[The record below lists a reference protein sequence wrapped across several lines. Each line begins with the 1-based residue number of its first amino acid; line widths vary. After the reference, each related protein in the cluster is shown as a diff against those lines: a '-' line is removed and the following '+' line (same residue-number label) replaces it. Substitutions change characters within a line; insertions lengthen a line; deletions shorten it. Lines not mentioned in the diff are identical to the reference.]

1 MSDLREKLEAAYKIA
16 QLNSKKDKTRHK
28 EHYDLKTRGAVISP
42 GDRVLVRNVSIR
54 GKNKLADKWER
65 IPYLVIEQPS
75 KGIPVFKVK
84 HENGTGGI
92 RTLHRNLLLPIGN
105 IPIET
110 SSSEQLSV
118 NESVDKVNNEDS
130 DNEVVISDNESDN
143 EFIVVNDTG
152 QHKDQGLNETNV
164 PNQIDNEMPD
174 AQDDE
179 RIIPPVDRDNNVES
193 EPEVVPQETETQ
205 SYHGDSDHDTTNETV
220 DSPTPSSPRQSER
233 VRRPPVRYPENE
245 WIYDGRGSHMYQIL
259 NV

>member
-1 MSDLREKLEAAYKIA
+1 M
-16 QLNSKKDKTRHK
+16 
-28 EHYDLKTRGAVISP
+28 
-42 GDRVLVRNVSIR
+42 SIR
-54 GKNKLADKWER
+54 GKNKLADKWEK

-84 HENGTGGI
+84 HINGTGGI

-105 IPIET
+105 IPSSSIET

-130 DNEVVISDNESDN
+130 DNEVVTSDNESDN
-143 EFIVVNDTG
+143 EFIVMNDTG
-152 QHKDQGLNETNV
+152 QHKDQGLNETDI
-164 PNQIDNEMPD
+164 PNQIHNEMPD
-174 AQDDE
+174 APVDE
-179 RIIPPVDRDNNVES
+179 RIIPPVDGDSNVES
-193 EPEVVPQETETQ
+193 EPEVVPQKTETQ
-205 SYHGDSDHDTTNETV
+205 SYHGDSDHDSTNETV
-220 DSPTPSSPRQSER
+220 DSPTPSSPRQSEK